1 MENWDLQAVV
11 LGGSS
16 KGHAC
21 ISDMENPPFS
31 FDPWSFQQE
40 DDLMSF
46 PEIFGTNPKVL
57 DELEELYK
65 PFYPEELINPYSSQ
79 TTITSSLPV
88 PQDVNEPEN
97 QKGQQS
103 TASHLQSAISGIN
116 NKDSAKPRRSSRKN
130 QQNRVVQHVTADALP
145 SDIWAWRKYGQKPI
159 KGSPYPRSY
168 YRCSSS
174 KGCLARKQVERSC
187 KDPRMFII
195 TYTAEHSHG
204 HPTRRNSLA
213 GSTRNRS
220 SSSRVVPTSL
230 ANKNEV
236 HEAAET
242 VLSPTTNVKDD
253 VRQECIKMEELQMLE
268 EDHIGDDQGDK
279 IVTPDIILSD
289 ELMVQSLEN
298 FEGLFLDQFP
308 DLSHELWSMN
318 DYSATLNW

>member
-1 MENWDLQAVV
+1 MSEFYMENWDLQAVV
-11 LGGSS
+11 EGSCND
-16 KGHAC
+16 AC
-21 ISDMENPPFS
+21 ISETGNPPFS

-40 DDLMSF
+40 DLMSF

-65 PFYPEELINPYSSQ
+65 PFYPELNPYSTQ
-79 TTITSSLPV
+79 TIITSSVPV
-88 PQDVNEPEN
+88 PQDDEPEK

-103 TASHLQSAISGIN
+103 VSQPAISGT
-116 NKDSAKPRRSSRKN
+116 NKDSAKPKRSSRKN
-130 QQNRVVQHVTADALP
+130 QQNRVVQHVTADGLL
-145 SDIWAWRKYGQKPI
+145 SDTWAWRKYGQKPI

-187 KDPRMFII
+187 SDPRIFII

-213 GSTRNRS
+213 GINRNKS
-220 SSSRVVPTSL
+220 SSTVPKSL
-230 ANKNEV
+230 ANKNEPL
-236 HEAAET
+236 ETAET
-242 VLSPTTNVKDD
+242 VLSPTTIKDES
-253 VRQECIKMEELQMLE
+253 VQQECIKMEELRMLE
-268 EDHIGDDQGDK
+268 DGDDQGDK
-279 IVTPDIILSD
+279 ILTPDIMLND
-289 ELMVQSLEN
+289 ELVQRFEN

-318 DYSATLNW
+318 EFATLTGGS